1 MLKKRYIFSFLL
13 FVFQLNTWVHANTE
27 SEQLYSSSVKLFS
40 NSKYEDSIEKLLHAI
55 EKEPN
60 IARYHHLLAKS
71 YGREAENSGWLKAIR
86 YAKKTL
92 YHLELA
98 FKLEPNNTEI
108 LNDLMTYYN
117 DAPIF
122 LGGSSKKAS
131 KIDKRIKEIHSNNE

>member
-86 YAKKTL
+86 YAKRRVFIFNNSFSVYANSLICAKAAHMFFQVLLMEAGIL
-92 YHLELA
+92 Y
-98 FKLEPNNTEI
+98 
-108 LNDLMTYYN
+108 
-117 DAPIF
+117 
-122 LGGSSKKAS
+122 
-131 KIDKRIKEIHSNNE
+131 